1 MGSRKFFCVQKVF
14 NRVRAEAYNNKGRS
28 STAKKF
34 YGNSESLCEE
44 ALEILQELVHADAS
58 IQQWFDR
65 ALDFDVDSALSSS
78 PAGMPH
84 VVTSRSL
91 DKQQIDGRLM
101 SKREVEIDTVE
112 MAISTL
118 LDAKAEDEKEQK

>member
-1 MGSRKFFCVQKVF
+1 MR
-14 NRVRAEAYNNKGRS
+14 
-28 STAKKF
+28 
-34 YGNSESLCEE
+34 
-44 ALEILQELVHADAS
+44 ADAS

-78 PAGMPH
+78 PAGMPR
-84 VVTSRSL
+84 VITLRSL